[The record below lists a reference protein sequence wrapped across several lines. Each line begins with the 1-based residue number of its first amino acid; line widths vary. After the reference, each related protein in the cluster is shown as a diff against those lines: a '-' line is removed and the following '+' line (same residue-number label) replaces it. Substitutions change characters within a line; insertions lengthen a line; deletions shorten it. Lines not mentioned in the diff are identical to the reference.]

1 MSLYTFTDS
10 MAEISLEVSEREIYN
25 DIRSEVTISGLNTI
39 IDQELEYAWEILSSG
54 IINLYPPGSP
64 FFGNGSETIT
74 LTPTYPVIKWNT
86 PHIHGLWGAALMD
99 DQSDCTAWGG
109 AWEDPP
115 GYCNFAGRLNL
126 ATVYV
131 HSRTETSIELLVV
144 SSLPWWITCKVEVE
158 CKYLYQPEESHTE
171 SWVKTV
177 KIRRQDSD
185 SIKKYGRRVMNLV
198 WPLGQSKADMEATIE
213 AYLDRHKEPMPI
225 INMKVQGRT
234 DALIEQIFT
243 RKISD
248 CVTVENTAM
257 GMPALDFFINSASIS
272 QDTGDLLEVNWG
284 LEQARDNELVVL
296 FYLDVSTL
304 DGTHVLAF

>member
-25 DIRSEVTISGLNTI
+25 DIRSEVTISGLDTI

-54 IINLYPPGSP
+54 IIHL
-64 FFGNGSETIT
+64 FANGSETIT

-86 PHIHGLWGAALMD
+86 PHIHGLWGGSYLD

-109 AWEDPP
+109 AWEDPLGYP
-115 GYCNFAGRLNL
+115 AAGYCNVAGLLSL

-131 HSRTETSIELLVV
+131 NSRTETSTELLVV
-144 SSLPWWITCKVEVE
+144 NSLPWAITVKVEVE
-158 CKYLYQPEESHTE
+158 YKYLYQPEESHTE

-177 KIRRQDSD
+177 KVRRQDSD

-296 FYLDVSTL
+296 FHLDVSTL